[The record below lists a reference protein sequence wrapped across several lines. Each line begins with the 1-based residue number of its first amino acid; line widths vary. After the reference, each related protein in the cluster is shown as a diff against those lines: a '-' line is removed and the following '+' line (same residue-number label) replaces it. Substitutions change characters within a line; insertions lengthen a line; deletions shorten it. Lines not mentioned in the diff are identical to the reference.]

1 MGLATNRRGSAKIV
15 LLAVLSS
22 LCGVSAADEPS
33 AATPVDEPTETTAPT
48 RADERSV
55 RYSYANDAPTG
66 ADYYFTQGMTLA
78 WRDPELTSWPLAL
91 PVPRVEENALSR
103 ETWFWR
109 YDGFTPITYE
119 DPAIQVGDRP
129 FAAYMYVGH
138 RTESLASDG
147 TNTLWAQWALGYLG
161 PAVGGQQFQNEIH
174 RHTGG
179 DNARGWRNQ
188 IDDDLIAQLEVGYSH
203 RLVRAGDVFDAQ
215 IELELRGGTL
225 YSDGA
230 LGARLRLGL
239 LEPPATTPELGQ
251 IYLWAGM
258 QGRAVGFNATLEG
271 GVLNDSVYTLSA
283 NQLERFVATGQVG
296 LTVELGVV
304 GFELS
309 WNWISPEF
317 EGARSH
323 RWALLA
329 LTVYY

>member
-1 MGLATNRRGSAKIV
+1 MGQATCATVLVAILFSAGG
-15 LLAVLSS
+15 A
-22 LCGVSAADEPS
+22 AADEP
-33 AATPVDEPTETTAPT
+33 AAAPAAEEPKEPTGPK
-48 RADERSV
+48 RADECSV

-78 WRDPELTSWPLAL
+78 WRDPNLTSWPLAL
-91 PVPRVEENALSR
+91 PVPRVEDDALAR

-109 YDGFTPITYE
+109 YDGFTPIEYE

-147 TNTLWAQWALGYLG
+147 TNTLWAQWVLGYLG
-161 PAVGGQQFQNEIH
+161 PAVLGGEFQNEVH
-174 RHTGG
+174 RNTGG
-179 DNARGWRNQ
+179 ANARGWQNQ
-188 IDDDLIAQLEVGYSH
+188 IDDDLIVQLDAGYTH

-230 LGARLRLGL
+230 LGGRLRLGL
-239 LEPPATTPELGQ
+239 LESPATTPGLGQ
-251 IYLWAGM
+251 FHFWVAV
-258 QGRAVGFNATLEG
+258 QGRAGGYTAPLVG

-283 NQLERFVATGQVG
+283 NDLERFVATGQVG
-296 LTVELGVV
+296 LKVELGAIGLEV
-304 GFELS
+304 S
-309 WNWISPEF
+309 WNWTSPEF

-323 RWALLA
+323 RWVLLA